1 MSLTC
6 PHYLDPADWVDL
18 EALFLGLPVPSLV
31 EHGLGDRQF
40 SNPTHAGPTRKQSHD
55 QLAFLIAEF
64 ARRAG
69 FSGVQTAYS
78 RIPVAGRLDSPL
90 ARGDI
95 FFPSGLSPANPGRP
109 FVLDIRLCHIFART
123 GNPRPSVLSTISRE
137 KNNRYRDAY
146 HARNISFAPLPV
158 TTFLSVGPEVCH
170 LLSRFAAASLAR
182 PDPSGVSCSDVG
194 CNVLFSRLLKEFQYG
209 VALASLMRLRGVDGF
224 ISSDD
229 RALVASPLSS

>member
-224 ISSDD
+224 LSSDD